1 MFATRMRL
9 AIAMVALAV
18 VAPLVATTGAA
29 ADQSAQ
35 TGQTTEQVAQA
46 KKARTI
52 YLKGKEI
59 RETGKFIAFGRV
71 EPGYAKRPAI
81 MQRKLKSAK
90 KWSNW
95 KRFKTDGKSKYR
107 ERIAPL
113 NRSGIVCYRVKV
125 PGNEVFKT
133 SFSRNIGDEKSFAKV
148 CIKTTRI

>member
-52 YLKGKEI
+52 YLKAKKI
-59 RETGKFIAFGRV
+59 NQKFIAFGRV

-113 NRSGIVCYRVKV
+113 NRLGIVCYRVKV
-125 PGNEVFKT
+125 PGNETFKT
-133 SFSRNIGDEKSFAKV
+133 SFSRNIEDEKSFAKV
-148 CIKTTRI
+148 CIKTF